1 MAIRFEGAL
10 LTPSIF
16 NREVVLVIEPQ
27 SRRVSRIVKRV
38 AGSLFREQRLSSMA
52 LHPLKNNR
60 GSISTAA
67 TKHACHPRG
76 VLPFF
81 RGEIATVSQSIFF
94 QPRRNFVTFFEKKS
108 WFVRTILLSMFLS
121 IILSTLSWC
130 STTKVSRGSCSHVTN
145 IITVR

>member
-81 RGEIATVSQSIFF
+81 RGEIATVSRSIFF
-94 QPRRNFVTFFEKKS
+94 PTSPKFCHFFREEILVRSYNFITRMVFHLRS
-108 WFVRTILLSMFLS
+108 
-121 IILSTLSWC
+121 
-130 STTKVSRGSCSHVTN
+130 SCINVPFDYPIYAELVFHN
-145 IITVR
+145 